1 MISYGHQ
8 GAWDLDILIQTNLIC
23 SVQNLNHLQSSSWF
37 NWLEFTDFIYHF
49 NSFMDK
55 NVDGM
60 KRSGL
65 ELRQFIFKSL
75 TLPINTI

>member
-37 NWLEFTDFIYHF
+37 NCLEFTDFIYHF
-49 NSFMDK
+49 NSMDK

-60 KRSGL
+60 KWSGL
-65 ELRQFIFKSL
+65 ESRQFIFKSL